1 MADLL
6 GYAGTVG
13 LNRSQAGGITMAAN
27 DPVLERIATYP
38 WPRGGV
44 QARRVRGGY
53 TLTSARTGAPVAR
66 LKPLPSSD
74 RFEVLWWR
82 RDAWGPAGPFGAVL
96 SLDDALAFIADEPA
110 FWIRA

>member
-1 MADLL
+1 MAGD
-6 GYAGTVG
+6 
-13 LNRSQAGGITMAAN
+13 
-27 DPVLERIATYP
+27 DPVIGRIAAHP

-44 QARRVRGGY
+44 EAHRVRGGY

-66 LKPLPSSD
+66 LKPMPSGD

-96 SLDDALAFIADEPA
+96 PLDDALAFIASEPA

>member
-1 MADLL
+1 
-6 GYAGTVG
+6 
-13 LNRSQAGGITMAAN
+13 MAAS

-44 QARRVRGGY
+44 QARRIRDGY

-66 LKPLPSSD
+66 LKPLPCSD
-74 RFEVLWWR
+74 SFEVLWWR

-96 SLDDALAFIADEPA
+96 PLDDALAFIAAEPA